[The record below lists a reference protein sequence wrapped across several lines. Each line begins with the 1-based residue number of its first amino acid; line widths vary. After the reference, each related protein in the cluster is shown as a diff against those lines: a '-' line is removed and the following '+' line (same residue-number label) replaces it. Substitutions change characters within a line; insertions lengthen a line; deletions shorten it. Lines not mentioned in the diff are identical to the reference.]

1 MFGTGFDT
9 SRVTAAEVADAYG
22 FFAVPSHA
30 DYTGT
35 FPGACGLASATADA
49 FGFVEQNG
57 PSQAVT
63 AQGDDILGTGR

>member
-9 SRVTAAEVADAYG
+9 SRVASAEVADAYG
-22 FFAVPSHA
+22 FFAVPSHS

-35 FPGACGLASATADA
+35 FPGACCLAGAAADA
-49 FGFVEQNG
+49 FGFVNQNS
-57 PSQAVT
+57 PRQAVA